1 MDFSEIFLLLI
12 VGLISGMVNTVSG
25 GGSLLTL
32 PILIFIGLPPN
43 VANGTNRVQ
52 LVLQNLFAVYGFKSK
67 GISNFKFSSWLSF
80 SAIIGSIIGV
90 QIAVDI
96 PEEIFKKTL
105 SVIMIFVL
113 FSLFLK
119 KNNFKEFSNQN
130 IKNKLLSIIL
140 FFFVGIYGGFIHAG
154 VGFIILTILSN
165 INNIK
170 LSNGNSIKVFVAF
183 AFSISSLLFF
193 FLEDKINWV
202 YGINLGFGSALGGWL
217 ASRWSVNK
225 SDFTI
230 KIILGITLSFMSFK
244 LWFF

>member
-1 MDFSEIFLLLI
+1 MDLSEILLLLI
-12 VGLISGMVNTVSG
+12 VGLISGMINTVSG

-52 LVLQNLFAVYGFKSK
+52 LVLQNLFAVSGFKSK
-67 GISNFKFSSWLSF
+67 GVSDFKFSSWLSF
-80 SAIIGSIIGV
+80 SAIIGSVIGV

-105 SVIMIFVL
+105 SIIMIFVL
-113 FSLFLK
+113 FSLFFK
-119 KNNFKEFSNQN
+119 KNNYKELTNQN

-183 AFSISSLLFF
+183 AFSISSLLIF
-193 FLEDKINWV
+193 FLEDKVNWV
-202 YGINLGFGSALGGWL
+202 YGINLGLGSALGGWL

-230 KIILGITLSFMSFK
+230 KIILGLTITFMSFK

>member
-1 MDFSEIFLLLI
+1 MDFSEILLLLI
-12 VGLISGMVNTVSG
+12 VGLISGMINTVSG

-52 LVLQNLFAVYGFKSK
+52 LVLQNLFAVSGFKSK
-67 GISNFKFSSWLSF
+67 GISDFKFSAWLSF
-80 SAIIGSIIGV
+80 SAIIGSVIGV
-90 QIAVDI
+90 QIAIDI

-105 SVIMIFVL
+105 SIIMIFVL

-119 KNNFKEFSNQN
+119 KNNYKELTNQN

-183 AFSISSLLFF
+183 AFSISSLLIF
-193 FLEDKINWV
+193 FLEDKVNWV
-202 YGINLGFGSALGGWL
+202 YGINLGLGSALGGWL
-217 ASRWSVNK
+217 ASRWSYNK
-225 SDFTI
+225 SDKTLKYF
-230 KIILGITLSFMSFK
+230 LSFVILIMAVK
-244 LWFF
+244 LWFL

>member
-1 MDFSEIFLLLI
+1 MDFSEILLLLL
-12 VGLISGMVNTVSG
+12 VGLISGIINTVSG

-52 LVLQNLFAVYGFKSK
+52 LVFQNLFAITGFKSK
-67 GISNFKFSSWLSF
+67 GISDFKFSSWLSF

-96 PEEIFKKTL
+96 PEEIFKKIL
-105 SVIMIFVL
+105 SVIMIFIL
-113 FSLFLK
+113 FSLFFK
-119 KNNFKEFSNQN
+119 KNNYNELANHN

-165 INNIK
+165 INHIK

-183 AFSISSLLFF
+183 AFSISSLLIF
-193 FLEDKINWV
+193 FLEDKVNWF
-202 YGINLGFGSALGGWL
+202 YGINLGLGSALGGWL
-217 ASRWSVNK
+217 ASRWSYNK
-225 SDFTI
+225 SDKTLKYFLSF
-230 KIILGITLSFMSFK
+230 IILIMAIK

>member
-1 MDFSEIFLLLI
+1 MEFSEIFLLLI
-12 VGLISGMVNTVSG
+12 VGLISGMINTVSG
-25 GGSLLTL
+25 GGSLITL

-52 LVLQNLFAVYGFKSK
+52 LVLQNLFAISGFKSK
-67 GISNFKFSSWLSF
+67 GVSNFKFSSWLSF
-80 SAIIGSIIGV
+80 SSIIGSVIGV
-90 QIAVDI
+90 QIAIDI

-119 KNNFKEFSNQN
+119 NNYIELANQN

-170 LSNGNSIKVFVAF
+170 LANGNSIKVFVAL

-193 FLEDKINWV
+193 FLEDKVNWV

-230 KIILGITLSFMSFK
+230 KIILGITLTFMSFK

>member
-1 MDFSEIFLLLI
+1 MDFSEILLLLI
-12 VGLISGMVNTVSG
+12 VGLISGMINTVSG

-52 LVLQNLFAVYGFKSK
+52 LVLQNLFAVSGFKSK
-67 GISNFKFSSWLSF
+67 GISDFKFSAWLSF
-80 SAIIGSIIGV
+80 SAIIGSVIGV
-90 QIAVDI
+90 QIAIDI
-96 PEEIFKKTL
+96 PEEIFKKSL
-105 SVIMIFVL
+105 SLIMILVL

-119 KNNFKEFSNQN
+119 KNNLKELANKN

-165 INNIK
+165 INHIK

-183 AFSISSLLFF
+183 AFSISSLLIF
-193 FLEDKINWV
+193 FLEDKVNWV
-202 YGINLGFGSALGGWL
+202 YGINLGLGSALGGWL
-217 ASRWSVNK
+217 ASRWSYNK
-225 SDFTI
+225 SDKTLKYF
-230 KIILGITLSFMSFK
+230 LSFVILIMAVK
-244 LWFF
+244 LWFL

>member
-1 MDFSEIFLLLI
+1 MEFSEIFLLLI
-12 VGLISGMVNTVSG
+12 VGLISGMINTVSG
-25 GGSLLTL
+25 GGSLITL
-32 PILIFIGLPPN
+32 PILIFIGLPPS
-43 VANGTNRVQ
+43 VVNGTNRVQ
-52 LVLQNLFAVYGFKSK
+52 LVLQNLFAISGFKSK
-67 GISNFKFSSWLSF
+67 GVSNFKFSSLLSF

-96 PEEIFKKTL
+96 PEDIFKKTL
-105 SVIMIFVL
+105 SIIMIFVL

-119 KNNFKEFSNQN
+119 KNNYEELPYQN

-140 FFFVGIYGGFIHAG
+140 FFFVGVYGGFIHAG
-154 VGFIILTILSN
+154 IGFIILAILSN

-170 LSNGNSIKVFVAF
+170 LSNGNSIKVFVSF

-193 FLEDKINWV
+193 FLEDKVNWV

-230 KIILGITLSFMSFK
+230 KIIVD
-244 LWFF
+244 